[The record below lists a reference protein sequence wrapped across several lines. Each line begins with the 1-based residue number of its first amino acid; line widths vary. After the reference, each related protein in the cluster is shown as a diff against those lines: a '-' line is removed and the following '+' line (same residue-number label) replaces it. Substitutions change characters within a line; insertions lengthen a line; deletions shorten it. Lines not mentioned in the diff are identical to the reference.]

1 MNSTLQSKEVQQRV
15 DAGAMVIDVMT
26 PEDYA
31 ACHVAGAQN
40 ACIYEMVFLARIA
53 ECVPDRNTE
62 LIVYDA
68 TGATRTAELARDRLR
83 EAGYTKVSL
92 LSGGLAAW
100 REAGLPVEKGEVS
113 ATVAGT
119 LVDGTYRIDVEKS
132 RVEWIGRSLVSRHFG
147 RINILEGALIF
158 VAGRLT
164 ASQIVFDME
173 SMTNLDLEDPDYRD
187 LLISHLKSDDFFA
200 VKRFPTA
207 ALTLTGWQPQ
217 GEASPQA
224 PNGIMKGELTI
235 KDTTRPISFPAIVA
249 PQEDG
254 SIKAHAAFDIDR
266 TLWNV
271 CYGSGRLFERL
282 GMHLVQDLI
291 SLELFVIAN
300 RD

>member
-1 MNSTLQSKEVQQRV
+1 MNSTLRSKEAQQRV
-15 DAGAMVIDVMT
+15 NAGAMVIDVMT

-40 ACIYEMVFLARIA
+40 ACIYEMVFLDRIA

-68 TGATRTAELARDRLR
+68 TGTTRTAELARDRLR
-83 EAGYTKVSL
+83 EAGYAKVSL

-100 REAGLPVEKGEVS
+100 REAGLPVEKGGAS

-119 LVDGTYRIDVEKS
+119 LKDGTYRIDVEKS
-132 RVEWIGRSLVSRHFG
+132 RVEWIGRSLVSRHYG
-147 RINILEGALIF
+147 RINVLEGALT
-158 VAGRLT
+158 VAAGRLS
-164 ASQIVFDME
+164 AGKIVFDME

-200 VKRFPTA
+200 VKRHPTA
-207 ALTLTGWQPQ
+207 ALAVTGWQAQ
-217 GEASPQA
+217 DMASPQA
-224 PNGIMKGELTI
+224 PNGIMTGELTI
-235 KDTTRPISFPAIVA
+235 KDITRAISFPAIMA

-282 GMHLVQDLI
+282 GMHLVHDLI

-300 RD
+300 RK